1 MCVSENSSTI
11 ASSGTHTRESIQP
24 WLEQKESN
32 ADDAHFLKRWAAAAR
47 RQIFVLAF
55 PHAGR
60 E

>member
-1 MCVSENSSTI
+1 V
-11 ASSGTHTRESIQP
+11 AQHTRESIQP

-60 E
+60 DKSSGLP